1 MIIVNLIT
9 WFIPPF
15 FLKGKIKF
23 YLLFLSFLFS
33 STYWV
38 PVLMIRLD
46 DNIVPAMVVDSYIDQ
61 ILYYSVFAGG
71 FFYLGV
77 FLLLG
82 FKKSYNFNVS
92 PLYKL
97 IKSFPI
103 SNISYS
109 IVKIFVLFSLIY
121 SYCVAI
127 SQIGVG
133 DRVYLMDEIKPFW
146 YVFLL
151 PLNSLLI
158 SYLIFVDFRS
168 LESKISIKKIYT
180 LLLFIAFVFLTG
192 FDGSRRQGLPSFL
205 LLFFLVFINSQ
216 FINYK
221 TSRIRNLYI
230 FVFLLFL
237 FNTIMSLNRGFD
249 VGWQLFKIDIADV
262 YQYKNVAF
270 NMLLS
275 PTPTLHV
282 NTQMAQYVDSD
293 GIQGFGN
300 YFCALGNTLFP
311 QFIFNTYFF
320 GEPLVSY
327 LHTKF
332 GWYGQDFGFMAES
345 IYSGGVFGVILIH
358 FLCGMFIAFTIKM
371 SNRGYLF
378 FTILLFGISFGFI
391 NSLRSDFMNILKA
404 TYYPSI
410 TIYLLVKLLKAIL
423 IKRVSL

>member
-1 MIIVNLIT
+1 
-9 WFIPPF
+9 
-15 FLKGKIKF
+15 
-23 YLLFLSFLFS
+23 
-33 STYWV
+33 
-38 PVLMIRLD
+38 
-46 DNIVPAMVVDSYIDQ
+46 
-61 ILYYSVFAGG
+61 
-71 FFYLGV
+71 
-77 FLLLG
+77 
-82 FKKSYNFNVS
+82 
-92 PLYKL
+92 
-97 IKSFPI
+97 
-103 SNISYS
+103 
-109 IVKIFVLFSLIY
+109 
-121 SYCVAI
+121 
-127 SQIGVG
+127 
-133 DRVYLMDEIKPFW
+133 
-146 YVFLL
+146 
-151 PLNSLLI
+151 
-158 SYLIFVDFRS
+158 
-168 LESKISIKKIYT
+168 
-180 LLLFIAFVFLTG
+180 
-192 FDGSRRQGLPSFL
+192 
-205 LLFFLVFINSQ
+205 
-216 FINYK
+216 
-221 TSRIRNLYI
+221 
-230 FVFLLFL
+230 
-237 FNTIMSLNRGFD
+237 MSLNRGFD